1 MDPRTYGYEEPLES
15 LSVGDL
21 VSVMISHWSSP
32 PTNCLG
38 VVIGT
43 TASKNN
49 KTLFPSVRVYN
60 LETNKITR
68 EFIGSL
74 KVISKVV

>member
-1 MDPRTYGYEEPLES
+1 MDPRTYGYEQPLES
-15 LSVGDL
+15 LNVGDL
-21 VSVMISHWSSP
+21 VSVMISHWSTP

-38 VVIGT
+38 VVVET
-43 TASKNN
+43 MTKNN
-49 KTLFPSVRVYN
+49 RTLFPSVKVYN

-74 KVISKVV
+74 KVISKVVQ